1 LITSEDCFVNEDD
14 VLTLLDQLDNL
25 RQHQQLALGLISDL
39 LLSQ

>member
-1 LITSEDCFVNEDD
+1 LSAREDCFVNEDD